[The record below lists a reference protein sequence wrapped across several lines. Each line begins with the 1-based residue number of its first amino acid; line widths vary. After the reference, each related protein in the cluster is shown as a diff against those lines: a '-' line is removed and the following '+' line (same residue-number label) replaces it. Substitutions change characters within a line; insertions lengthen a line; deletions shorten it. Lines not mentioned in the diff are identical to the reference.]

1 MPTGIPFLALALLA
15 VLAGVS
21 FVTQATINSAL
32 RSSLGSPSWAAF
44 VSYLGGTLTMA
55 VVLLLSRQPLP
66 LAAAVASSAWWTWLG
81 GLLGAVYVVI
91 TIVLLPRLGAGVV
104 VGFLVLGQMLGSLV
118 FDQYGWFGLAPH
130 RADPARVAGAIFLIL
145 GAILVRR

>member
-1 MPTGIPFLALALLA
+1 MPTGIRFLALALLA

-21 FVTQATINSAL
+21 FVTQATMNSAL
-32 RSSLGSPSWAAF
+32 RAGLGSPSWAAF

-55 VVLLLSRQPLP
+55 LALLLSRQPIP
-66 LAAAVASSAWWTWLG
+66 PASTMANSAWWTWLG

-91 TIVLLPRLGAGVV
+91 TIVLLPRLGAGTV
-104 VGFLVLGQMLGSLV
+104 VGFIVLGQMLGSLV
-118 FDQYGWFGLAPH
+118 FDQYGWLGLAPH
-130 RADPARVAGAIFLIL
+130 RADLGRVAGAILLVL

>member
-1 MPTGIPFLALALLA
+1 MPTGFRFLALALLA

-21 FVTQATINSAL
+21 FVTQATMNSAL

-55 VVLLLSRQPLP
+55 LVLLLSRQPIP
-66 LAAAVASSAWWTWLG
+66 PASAVAGSAWWTWLG
-81 GLLGAVYVVI
+81 GLLGAIYVVI
-91 TIVLLPRLGAGVV
+91 TILLLPRVGAGIV
-104 VGFLVLGQMLGSLV
+104 VGFIVLGQMLGSLV
-118 FDQYGWFGLAPH
+118 FDQYGWLDLTPH
-130 RADPARVAGAIFLIL
+130 PAGPSRVAGAILLIA

>member
-1 MPTGIPFLALALLA
+1 MPIGIPFLALALLA

-21 FVTQATINSAL
+21 FVTQATMNSAL
-32 RSSLGSPSWAAF
+32 RSALGSPAWAAF

-66 LAAAVASSAWWTWLG
+66 LAAALARSAWWTWLG
-81 GLLGAVYVVI
+81 GLLGTVYVVI

-118 FDQYGWFGLAPH
+118 FDQYGWLGLAPH
-130 RADPARVAGAIFLIL
+130 RADPTRVAGAIFLVL